1 MGLFSSFEAH
11 EVIFPQIMHIIINQ
25 KGKPGGTLFVAFTAF
40 TDFTASTA
48 FLAFIAFT
56 AFTALTVAF

>member
-1 MGLFSSFEAH
+1 MLLTQPYRVKSIRLFSSFETH

-25 KGKPGGTLFVAFTAF
+25 KGKSGGTFFEAFKAF
-40 TDFTASTA
+40 P
-48 FLAFIAFT
+48 